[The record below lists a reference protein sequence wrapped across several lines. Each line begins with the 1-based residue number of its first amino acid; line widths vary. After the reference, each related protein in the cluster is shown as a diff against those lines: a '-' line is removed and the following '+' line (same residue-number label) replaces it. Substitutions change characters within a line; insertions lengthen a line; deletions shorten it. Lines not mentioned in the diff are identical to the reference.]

1 MASMFQFHPY
11 QEERLLPLSLS
22 IPDLHW
28 ISLRP
33 EMEGLI
39 VPSKFY
45 GIAAAGRPTIAVCDP
60 AGEISMLVE
69 RHDCGIVV
77 RPGDGAAFA
86 AAIRSIMRDPQR
98 GAVMGRNAREMLD
111 RSFSRLSCLEKW
123 EDLFDASANPQMS
136 NLSPSGSRA

>member
-1 MASMFQFHPY
+1 MFQFRPY

-22 IPDLHW
+22 IPDVHW

-45 GIAAAGRPTIAVCDP
+45 GIAAAGRPTIAVCGP
-60 AGEISMLVE
+60 AGEVSMLVE

-77 RPGDGAAFA
+77 TPGDGAAFA
-86 AAIRSIMRDPQR
+86 DAVRSIMRDPAR
-98 GAVMGRNAREMLD
+98 GAEMGRKARDMLD
-111 RSFSRLSCLEKW
+111 RSFSRLSCLGKW
-123 EDLFDASANPQMS
+123 EDVFDASANPEGA
-136 NLSPSGSRA
+136 PI